1 MKGLKVSNFDP
12 IRGVLVGTGLT
23 SGGAAGG
30 SVASV
35 TDGTITVTGVHS
47 FVFPTSEVTEL
58 ASGVAQIVVGLAA
71 GKWEIVMT
79 PGVTGPPEPV
89 WTPDGTDY
97 VYAWVTDA

>member
-12 IRGVLVGTGLT
+12 NRGVLVGTGLT

-58 ASGVAQIVVGLAA
+58 ASGVAQIVVGLA
-71 GKWEIVMT
+71 
-79 PGVTGPPEPV
+79 
-89 WTPDGTDY
+89 GTLTHAQRAAAHAVALRLY
-97 VYAWVTDA
+97 R